1 MSTRH
6 EPTLA
11 PSHIPAP
18 GGHYMPEV
26 VINAPSHHAH
36 ALEPLAPYPLAPT
49 PSPLRRAVAS
59 TVLIGAAVFLAVA
72 ALAAFE
78 RFAPVAIKPSTI
90 VGAASGNS
98 TFWQMSEEQAA
109 LQTRLRMVNDEN
121 VRLQRAVIEAQ
132 TQAQERIKAAESQAQ
147 QEVLAMQGNVESMT
161 RAYSALYER
170 GNMFAQKS
178 AEIVQALA
186 NSRLQMASAQQ
197 GGKTAIANFS
207 DLVGAFGLA
216 IGDQNLAS
224 SAFQVRDAVT
234 QQSQAELDAAMRR
247 GLPQIDLSN
256 WAQGMPDPA
265 ALIASGQ
272 AAVPR
277 LPANVYRT
285 ESRTAV
291 DTAPAATSLYRR

>member
-6 EPTLA
+6 EPTLDT
-11 PSHIPAP
+11 SRIPAP
-18 GGHYMPEV
+18 GGHYVPDV
-26 VINAPSHHAH
+26 VTAAPTHHAH
-36 ALEPLAPYPLAPT
+36 ALAPLAPYPLAPT

-59 TVLIGAAVFLAVA
+59 TVLLGAGVFLAAA

-78 RFAPVAIKPSTI
+78 RFAPVEVKPSTI

-109 LQTRLRMVNDEN
+109 MQARLRMVNDEN

-147 QEVLAMQGNVESMT
+147 QEVLAMQGNVETMS
-161 RAYSALYER
+161 RAYAALYER

-178 AEIVQALA
+178 AEIVQSLA
-186 NSRLQMASAQQ
+186 NTRLQIAHAQQ
-197 GGKTAIANFS
+197 GGKTAIANLS
-207 DLVGAFGLA
+207 DLVGAFGIA
-216 IGDQNLAS
+216 IGDQRLAS
-224 SAFQVRDAVT
+224 SAFQVRDAVA
-234 QQSQAELDAAMRR
+234 QQSQVELEAAMRR

-265 ALIASGQ
+265 SLVASGQ

-277 LPANVYRT
+277 LPANVFRT
-285 ESRTAV
+285 ESRANV
-291 DTAPAATSLYRR
+291 ESAPAATSLYRR